1 MKIKLSRLVEIR
13 AAVGSGID
21 PVLQRAQA
29 LKTGKE
35 YAVAAR
41 VSSVREWDRIP
52 HVLHRSVLGK
62 ARSGGFIVTGRIDV
76 ERVAA
81 VRLAPCVMSLKAS
94 RPLRPQLETT
104 VSSMRLRPDLLPRGA
119 QPRGGAGVV
128 VGIIDAGCDFAHPNF
143 RNEDGSTR
151 LLALWHQDGKTRR
164 GDDVLYGRSFSSA
177 QINRALANTDPAR
190 NDPYRALGYHP
201 YREDPKGAHGTHVMD
216 IAAGNGLGTR
226 QAGVAPQ
233 ADLVFVDVSSSDV
246 VRKGV
251 AAAGGFM
258 GDSVLMLE
266 ALDYIFRKAGRRPC
280 VINLSLGSTGG
291 PHDGSSLVEQG
302 IDALVRA
309 KPNRAVVVAAGNFQV
324 DALHAQG
331 TIPPRGAAKLKWTVP
346 DSGGEL
352 ECWYDGGAEL
362 EATLVGPDGTAF
374 RAVPTGSNATFGI
387 RKNAGRKPYIFIANR
402 GSDPN
407 NRENHLNIWLHPGL
421 PTGNWT
427 VRLRSRSRERLAW
440 HAWIER
446 SSDPATFPA
455 ADASH
460 TLGSIS
466 TGFDSIVVGA
476 YNAHATGFPLSPKS
490 SSGTTRDG
498 RRKPELSA
506 PGHEVHAARAYMT
519 DTLVHRSGTSMAA
532 PAVAGLVAL
541 IYAQARRARK
551 SLTIDQLRKKLLNGL
566 DPTPSAGRPGTKRD
580 WHPRYGY
587 GRASAKALKK

>member
-1 MKIKLSRLVEIR
+1 
-13 AAVGSGID
+13 
-21 PVLQRAQA
+21 
-29 LKTGKE
+29 
-35 YAVAAR
+35 
-41 VSSVREWDRIP
+41 
-52 HVLHRSVLGK
+52 
-62 ARSGGFIVTGRIDV
+62 
-76 ERVAA
+76 
-81 VRLAPCVMSLKAS
+81 
-94 RPLRPQLETT
+94 
-104 VSSMRLRPDLLPRGA
+104 
-119 QPRGGAGVV
+119 V
-128 VGIIDAGCDFAHPNF
+128 VGIIDAGGDFAHPNF

-151 LLALWHQDGKTRR
+151 LLALWHQDGRTRR
-164 GDDVLYGRSFSSA
+164 GDDVLYGRSFSRR
-177 QINRALANTDPAR
+177 QIDRALAKQ
-190 NDPYRALGYHP
+190 DPYKALGYAP

-216 IAAGNGLGTR
+216 IAAGNGFGTR

-233 ADLVFVDVSSSDV
+233 ADLIFVDVSSRDL
-246 VRKGV
+246 VRTGV
-251 AAAGGFM
+251 AAASVTL

-309 KPNRAVVVAAGNFQV
+309 KPNRAVVIAAGNFQT

-331 TIPPRGAAKLKWTVP
+331 AVPARGATKLKWNVP
-346 DSGGEL
+346 PGGGEL
-352 ECWYDGGAEL
+352 ECWYDGDAEL
-362 EATLVGPDGTAF
+362 EATLVGPGGTAF
-374 RAVPTGSNATFGI
+374 RAVPTGGNASFGI
-387 RKNAGRKPYIFIANR
+387 GRKPYIFVANR
-402 GSDPN
+402 AQDPN
-407 NRENHLNIWLHPGL
+407 NCENHLNIWLHPGL

-476 YNAHATGFPLSPKS
+476 YNAHTTGFPLSPKS

-566 DPTPSAGRPGTKRD
+566 DPTPAAGRQGTKRD